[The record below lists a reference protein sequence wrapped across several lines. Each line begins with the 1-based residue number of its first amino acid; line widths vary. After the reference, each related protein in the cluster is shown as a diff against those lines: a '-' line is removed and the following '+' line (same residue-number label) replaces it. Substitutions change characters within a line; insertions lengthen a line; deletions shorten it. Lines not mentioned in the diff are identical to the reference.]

1 MKRRRRAADL
11 IGTFAK
17 VKVVLHLL
25 DIVSNN
31 RESDHLKPKEADN
44 DLLGRLE
51 SCFQEIDD

>member
-25 DIVSNN
+25 DIVSK